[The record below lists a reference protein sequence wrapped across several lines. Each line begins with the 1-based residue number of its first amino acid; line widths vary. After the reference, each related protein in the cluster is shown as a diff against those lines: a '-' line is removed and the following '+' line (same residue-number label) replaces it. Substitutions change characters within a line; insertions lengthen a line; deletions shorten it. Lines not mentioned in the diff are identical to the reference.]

1 MLHRVWGYMLPT
13 GHEDNSDRL
22 FEELLRKLDHNGDGM
37 VDIIELQRELEAMG
51 IPLGQDEKVG
61 CREGMLLQAVEWTSR
76 PLLFCRS
83 PWGSDVLSLTHA
95 AYSLMCTWGD
105 ANREMNAGIAPL
117 STTALVCSDVPE
129 AMLIILESVDTETH
143 NRLKVCTFMR
153 YLRDNEKQLKLA
165 FKSLDTNDD
174 GVIDA
179 SEIIQAL
186 KLIGVDISE
195 KEAVKILES
204 MDIDGSMTVDWDE
217 WRKHFL
223 FKPERDVEEIAHY
236 WHRFTGIDMADRWNF
251 QSFIDEEKKSGM
263 LWKYLLAGGV
273 AGACARTCT
282 APLDRLKILMQAQ
295 SLETKK
301 VKIMS
306 RLIEMVKEG
315 GVISLWRGNGV
326 NVIKIAPETAVKVWS
341 YEQFKRFIANEGA
354 RLEPYERFASG
365 CLAGATSLS
374 LTYPLEVLKTNLNIS
389 KTGQYSGMVD
399 CARKIWKF
407 EKISGFYK
415 GFIPS
420 LLSVIPYAGVD
431 ISANETEE
439 DYFRYRILFE
449 DLDRNGDGV
458 LDILELKEGL
468 INWNSSFGP
477 NSEEVSN
484 QEHVARLSGEIF
496 GTG

>member
-51 IPLGQDEKVG
+51 IPLGQDEK
-61 CREGMLLQAVEWTSR
+61 
-76 PLLFCRS
+76 
-83 PWGSDVLSLTHA
+83 
-95 AYSLMCTWGD
+95 
-105 ANREMNAGIAPL
+105 
-117 STTALVCSDVPE
+117 
-129 AMLIILESVDTETH
+129 IILESVDTETH

-431 ISANETEE
+431 ISANELLKTYWLNTYAENPGLM
-439 DYFRYRILFE
+439 ILLGCSAFSNLCGQFVSYPLFLVRTHMQVQGIPHLNMINLFSE
-449 DLDRNGDGV
+449 IYKRNGVTG
-458 LDILELKEGL
+458 LFRGMPPNFLKL
-468 INWNSSFGP
+468 LPSVCINCVVYESIKPLLG
-477 NSEEVSN
+477 
-484 QEHVARLSGEIF
+484 IF
-496 GTG
+496 